1 MDKHY
6 HCNKKT
12 NPMNKHLIL
21 FSSLFLFLVS
31 SCGGETHTTEA
42 TTRAES
48 IDSKSEP
55 VEKIEQTPEK
65 KTVYAWVDK
74 LRVRQS
80 PDLKGKELVQVAE
93 GTPLTFTGEISP
105 NEIEITL
112 RGRKMKAPFHKVIT
126 PTGQEGW
133 TFAGALSNRPIDVE
147 KYRIAIAFDQRGL
160 DPEEDSGDF
169 GYYLNDAGQ
178 MLVGT
183 GIDLIYV
190 DEKFHNVE
198 IKNGKGEIIG
208 VENISS
214 YVKEHTTGIVCIEK
228 GGKTEFVLYDPEMGA
243 EVKRV
248 FGVE

>member
-1 MDKHY
+1 
-6 HCNKKT
+6 
-12 NPMNKHLIL
+12 MNKHLSL
-21 FSSLFLFLVS
+21 FSVLLLFLVS
-31 SCGGETHTTEA
+31 SCGSDNSPKTETTEA
-42 TTRAES
+42 TTTEATDIEAEPS
-48 IDSKSEP
+48 TKVEP
-55 VEKIEQTPEK
+55 KLEK

-74 LRVRQS
+74 LRIREQ
-80 PDLKGKELVQVAE
+80 PDLKGKELIQVAE

-105 NEIEITL
+105 NEIVISL
-112 RGRKMKAPFHKVIT
+112 RGRKMKAPFYKVIT

-133 TFAGALSNRPIDVE
+133 TFAGALSDQAIDVE
-147 KYRIAIAFDQRGL
+147 KYRIAIAFDQRNL
-160 DPEEDSGDF
+160 DPEENSGDF
-169 GYYLNDAGQ
+169 GYYLYEAGQ

-190 DEKFHNVE
+190 DEKFHNVD

-228 GGKTEFVLYDPEMGA
+228 GGKTEFVEYDPSMGA
-243 EVKRV
+243 AVKDV

>member
-1 MDKHY
+1 
-6 HCNKKT
+6 
-12 NPMNKHLIL
+12 MNKHLIL
-21 FSSLFLFLVS
+21 FSSLILFLVVGCGSTADTKEENKSTDTATEVTNSKTAS
-31 SCGGETHTTEA
+31 S
-42 TTRAES
+42 
-48 IDSKSEP
+48 P
-55 VEKIEQTPEK
+55 QVEKK
-65 KTVYAWVDK
+65 VASKTVYAWVDK
-74 LRVRQS
+74 LRIRET
-80 PDLKGKELVQVAE
+80 PDLKGKEIIQVAE
-93 GTPLTFTGEISP
+93 GTALTFTGEISP

-147 KYRIAIAFDQRGL
+147 NYRVAIAFDERDL
-160 DPEEDSGDF
+160 DPDEDSGDF
-169 GYYLNDAGQ
+169 SYYLNDAGQ

-183 GIDLIYV
+183 GVDLIYV

-208 VENISS
+208 VENISK
-214 YVKEHTTGIVCIEK
+214 YVKDYTTGIVCIEK
-228 GGKTEFVLYDPEMGA
+228 GGKTEFIDYDPGMGE

>member
-1 MDKHY
+1 
-6 HCNKKT
+6 
-12 NPMNKHLIL
+12 MNKHLIL
-21 FSSLFLFLVS
+21 FSSLILFLVVG
-31 SCGGETHTTEA
+31 CGSTADTKEENKSTDTEA
-42 TTRAES
+42 T
-48 IDSKSEP
+48 DSKTASSP
-55 VEKIEQTPEK
+55 QVEKK
-65 KTVYAWVDK
+65 VVSKTVYAWVDK
-74 LRVRQS
+74 LRIRET
-80 PDLKGKELVQVAE
+80 PDLKGKEIVQVAE
-93 GTPLTFTGEISP
+93 GTALTFTGEISP

-147 KYRIAIAFDQRGL
+147 NYRVAIAFDERDL
-160 DPEEDSGDF
+160 DPDEDSGDF
-169 GYYLNDAGQ
+169 SYYLNDAGQ

-183 GIDLIYV
+183 GVDLIYV

-208 VENISS
+208 VENISK
-214 YVKEHTTGIVCIEK
+214 YVKDHTTGIVCIEK
-228 GGKTEFVLYDPEMGA
+228 GGKTEFVDYDPGMGE

>member
-1 MDKHY
+1 
-6 HCNKKT
+6 
-12 NPMNKHLIL
+12 MNKHLIL
-21 FSSLFLFLVS
+21 LSLLFLAS
-31 SCGGETHTTEA
+31 SCGSETSTTEVTTTEA
-42 TTRAES
+42 TDSES
-48 IDSKSEP
+48 EAI
-55 VEKIEQTPEK
+55 EKIEPATEK

-74 LRVRQS
+74 LRIRQS
-80 PDLKGKELVQVAE
+80 PDLKAKEIVQVAE
-93 GTPLTFTGEISP
+93 GTPLIFTGEISP

-147 KYRIAIAFDQRGL
+147 NYRIAIAFDQRGL

-190 DEKFHNVE
+190 EEKFHNVE

-208 VENISS
+208 VENISN

-228 GGKTEFVLYDPEMGA
+228 GGKTEFVLYDPGMGA